1 MADGPPMAPS
11 SETRDIDGD
20 RRRRRRRH
28 FHPAFVSRT
37 FAFVSVPFFLRPFSV
52 RFGCFRPGRSLV
64 SKKAAAAEAAH
75 SYRTESKETRTL
87 IAFSR

>member
-1 MADGPPMAPS
+1 MTSTVTDDDDAGDTF
-11 SETRDIDGD
+11 TRRSFRGHL
-20 RRRRRRRH
+20 RSFRFR
-28 FHPAFVSRT
+28 
-37 FAFVSVPFFLRPFSV
+37 FFLRPFSV